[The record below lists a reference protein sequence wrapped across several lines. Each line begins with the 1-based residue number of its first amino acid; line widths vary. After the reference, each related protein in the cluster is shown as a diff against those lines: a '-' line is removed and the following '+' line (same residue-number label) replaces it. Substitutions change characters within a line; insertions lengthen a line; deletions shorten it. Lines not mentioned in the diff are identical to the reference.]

1 MIHVWTC
8 ADWRK
13 ILIAPSQLRS
23 DKMTCLVSALIP
35 LSKHS
40 FPIFLV
46 PHFLHF
52 YAKVHFFFIF
62 VGDLLFKVALKHS
75 AKMLSSVPQGKEGCD
90 VPHREKM
97 CVR

>member
-1 MIHVWTC
+1 M
-8 ADWRK
+8 
-13 ILIAPSQLRS
+13 
-23 DKMTCLVSALIP
+23 
-35 LSKHS
+35 
-40 FPIFLV
+40 

-90 VPHREKM
+90 VPYREKM